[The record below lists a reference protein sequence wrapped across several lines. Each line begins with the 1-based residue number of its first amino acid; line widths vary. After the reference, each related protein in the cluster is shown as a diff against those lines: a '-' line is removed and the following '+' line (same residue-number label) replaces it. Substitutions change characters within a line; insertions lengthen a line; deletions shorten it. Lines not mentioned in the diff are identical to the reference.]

1 MIGLALAYL
10 RDRGLVTA
18 FNILLIAL
26 GVASLAVLLL
36 VSSQVERRFSRD
48 SAGIDLVVGA
58 KGSPLQLILSSVYH
72 VDVPTG
78 NVPATS
84 LDLLRADPGVARAI
98 PLALGDS
105 FRGAR
110 IVGTEPAFTDIH
122 GATVAEGR
130 MFAKTGEV
138 VVGAEAARTTGLTI
152 GRQFAGTHG
161 TGSDGH
167 AHDNFAFTVVGLL
180 APTGAV
186 TDRLILTTVDSV
198 WAMHGIEG
206 PAKGAEPHDHD
217 DHRHDEDHKH
227 DHKHDNHKHDGHDH
241 DGHKHAEQGHAEQAH
256 DDHDHTGDAQADA
269 AAAAQPPAAILDPRG
284 GPAPDITAILVTYR
298 SAMAA
303 VRLPSALNRETAL
316 QAASP
321 ATETARLLSLFGA
334 AFDGARLFAWLVAL
348 TGLASVFVIL
358 LAAATA
364 REGDMALL
372 RVMGASRAQAAGT
385 VLLEGLIIAAAGAAL
400 GLAAAHGLLAAGA
413 ALFPTLRAV
422 GVGPGLFHPGEL
434 AIAAAVLGL
443 GVVAALVP
451 ALKVSRT
458 DLADTLARAT

>member
-72 VDVPTG
+72 VDIPTG
-78 NVPATS
+78 NIPARS
-84 LDLLRADPGVARAI
+84 LDLLRRDPGVARAI

-110 IVGTEPAFTDIH
+110 IVGTEPGFMAIH
-122 GATVAEGR
+122 GATLAEGR
-130 MFAKTGEV
+130 MFQKAGEV
-138 VVGAEAARTTGLTI
+138 VVGSEAARTTGLTI
-152 GRQFAGTHG
+152 GRRFAGTHG

-167 AHDNFAFTVVGLL
+167 AHDNFAFTVVGIL
-180 APTGAV
+180 APTGTV

-198 WAMHGIEG
+198 WAMHGIET
-206 PAKGAEPHDHD
+206 PHAEDDHAHAPGEAHDHD
-217 DHRHDEDHKH
+217 
-227 DHKHDNHKHDGHDH
+227 
-241 DGHKHAEQGHAEQAH
+241 HAAEPA
-256 DDHDHTGDAQADA
+256 
-269 AAAAQPPAAILDPRG
+269 AAILDPRG

-298 SAMAA
+298 NAMGAM
-303 VRLPSALNRETAL
+303 RLPGAINRETAL

-372 RVMGASRAQAAGT
+372 RVMGASRTQAAGT
-385 VLLEGLIIAAAGAAL
+385 VLLEGLIIAAVGAAL
-400 GLAAAHGLLAAGA
+400 GLAAAHGLLALGA

-422 GVGPGLFHPGEL
+422 GIGPALFHPGEL
-434 AIAAAVLGL
+434 GIAAAVLGL

-451 ALKVSRT
+451 AAKVYRT
-458 DLADTLARAT
+458 DLAETLARAT

>member
-10 RDRGLVTA
+10 RDRSLVTA
-18 FNILLIAL
+18 FNVLLIAL

-78 NVPATS
+78 NVPAAS
-84 LDLLRADPGVARAI
+84 LTLLRGDPGVARAI

-110 IVGTEPAFTDIH
+110 IVGTEPAFLGIH
-122 GATVAEGR
+122 DARVAEGKV
-130 MFAKTGEV
+130 FTKTGEA

-152 GRQFAGTHG
+152 GRRFAGTHG
-161 TGSDGH
+161 TGAGGQ
-167 AHDNFAFTVVGLL
+167 AHENFALTVVGIL
-180 APTGAV
+180 APTGTV
-186 TDRLILTTVDSV
+186 TDRLILTTIDSV

-206 PAKGAEPHDHD
+206 PGADGDSHDHAEKPAEPA
-217 DHRHDEDHKH
+217 
-227 DHKHDNHKHDGHDH
+227 G
-241 DGHKHAEQGHAEQAH
+241 
-256 DDHDHTGDAQADA
+256 
-269 AAAAQPPAAILDPRG
+269 AILDPRG

-298 SAMAA
+298 NAMAA
-303 VRLPSALNRETAL
+303 VRLPAAINRETAL

-358 LAAATA
+358 LAAASA
-364 REGDMALL
+364 RQGDMALL
-372 RVMGASRAQAAGT
+372 RVMGATRLQAAGT
-385 VLLEGLIIAAAGAAL
+385 VLLEGLVIAVAGAAL
-400 GLAAAHGLLAAGA
+400 GLAGAHALLALGA
-413 ALFPTLRAV
+413 SLFPTLRAV
-422 GVGPGLFHPGEL
+422 GVGPALFHPGEL
-434 AIAAAVLGL
+434 GIAAVVLGL
-443 GVVAALVP
+443 GVLAALIP
-451 ALKVSRT
+451 ALKVYRT
-458 DLADTLARAT
+458 DLAETLAHAT

>member
-72 VDVPTG
+72 VDIPTG
-78 NVPATS
+78 NIPAPS

-110 IVGTEPAFTDIH
+110 IVGTEPAFTGIH
-122 GATVAEGR
+122 GATLAQGR

-138 VVGAEAARTTGLTI
+138 VVGAEAARSTGLTL
-152 GRQFAGTHG
+152 GRRFVGTHG
-161 TGSDGH
+161 TGTDGH
-167 AHDNFAFTVVGLL
+167 SHDNFAFTVVGIL
-180 APTGAV
+180 APTGTV
-186 TDRLILTTVDSV
+186 TDRLLLTTIDSV
-198 WAMHGIEG
+198 WAMHGIAAPHADEDHDHAPG
-206 PAKGAEPHDHD
+206 DAHDHD
-217 DHRHDEDHKH
+217 HDPDH
-227 DHKHDNHKHDGHDH
+227 NHDH
-241 DGHKHAEQGHAEQAH
+241 DHAAEPQGAV
-256 DDHDHTGDAQADA
+256 
-269 AAAAQPPAAILDPRG
+269 LDPRG

-298 SAMAA
+298 NAMAA
-303 VRLPSALNRETAL
+303 MRLPGAINRETAL

-372 RVMGASRAQAAGT
+372 RVMGASRTQAAGT

-400 GLAAAHGLLAAGA
+400 GLAAAHGLLALGA

-422 GVGPGLFHPGEL
+422 GVGPALFHPGEL
-434 AIAAAVLGL
+434 GIAAAVLGL
-443 GVVAALVP
+443 GVLAALIP
-451 ALKVSRT
+451 AAKVYRT
-458 DLADTLARAT
+458 DLAETLARAT

>member
-130 MFAKTGEV
+130 MFAKTGEA

-167 AHDNFAFTVVGLL
+167 AHDNFAFTVVGIL
-180 APTGAV
+180 APTGTV

-206 PAKGAEPHDHD
+206 PAAGRATGDEPHDHD
-217 DHRHDEDHKH
+217 DHRLDDHV
-227 DHKHDNHKHDGHDH
+227 HDG
-241 DGHKHAEQGHAEQAH
+241 KPH
-256 DDHDHTGDAQADA
+256 DDHDHHEDNHADA
-269 AAAAQPPAAILDPRG
+269 AEAPQPPAAILDPRG
-284 GPAPDITAILVTYR
+284 GPAPDITAVLVTYR

-303 VRLPSALNRETAL
+303 VRLPSAINRETAL

>member
-18 FNILLIAL
+18 LNILLIAL

-36 VSSQVERRFSRD
+36 VSSQVEQRFTRD

-78 NVPATS
+78 NVPAAS
-84 LDLLRADPGVARAI
+84 LDLLRGDPGVARAV

-110 IVGTEPAFTDIH
+110 IVGTEPPFLAIH
-122 GATVAEGR
+122 GATIADGR
-130 MFAKTGEV
+130 NFATTGEA

-152 GRQFAGTHG
+152 GRRFAGTHG
-161 TGSDGH
+161 TGADGH
-167 AHDNFAFTVVGLL
+167 AHDNFAFTVVGIL
-180 APTGAV
+180 APTGTV
-186 TDRLILTTVDSV
+186 TDRLILTTIDSV

-206 PAKGAEPHDHD
+206 PATQKHAAEPHDHGPGD
-217 DHRHDEDHKH
+217 A
-227 DHKHDNHKHDGHDH
+227 HDH
-241 DGHKHAEQGHAEQAH
+241 DH
-256 DDHDHTGDAQADA
+256 ADA
-269 AAAAQPPAAILDPRG
+269 AEPKGAILDPRG

-298 SAMAA
+298 NAMAA
-303 VRLPSALNRETAL
+303 VRLPSAINRETAL

-372 RVMGASRAQAAGT
+372 RVMGASRSQAAGT
-385 VLLEGLIIAAAGAAL
+385 VLLEGLIIAAAGALL
-400 GLAAAHGLLAAGA
+400 GLAAAHALLALGA
-413 ALFPTLRAV
+413 SLFPTLRAV
-422 GVGPGLFHPGEL
+422 GVGPALFHPGEL
-434 AIAAAVLGL
+434 GIAAAVLGL
-443 GVVAALVP
+443 GVLAALIP
-451 ALKVSRT
+451 ALKVYRT
-458 DLADTLARAT
+458 DLAETLARAT

>member
-36 VSSQVERRFSRD
+36 VSTQVERRFSRD

-72 VDVPTG
+72 VDIPTG
-78 NVPATS
+78 NVPASS
-84 LDLLRADPGVARAI
+84 LDLLRRDPGVARAI

-110 IVGTEPAFTDIH
+110 IVGTEPAFLGVH
-122 GATVAEGR
+122 GATVADGR
-130 MFAKTGEV
+130 IFAKTGEV
-138 VVGAEAARTTGLTI
+138 VVGAEAARSTGLTI
-152 GRQFAGTHG
+152 GRRFAGTHG

-167 AHDNFAFTVVGLL
+167 AHDNFAFTVVGIL
-180 APTGAV
+180 APTGTV
-186 TDRLILTTVDSV
+186 TDRLLLTTIDSV
-198 WAMHGIEG
+198 WAMHGIEAPHEKDG
-206 PAKGAEPHDHD
+206 HAE
-217 DHRHDEDHKH
+217 
-227 DHKHDNHKHDGHDH
+227 DGHDH
-241 DGHKHAEQGHAEQAH
+241 APGDT
-256 DDHDHTGDAQADA
+256 HDHA
-269 AAAAQPPAAILDPRG
+269 AEPQTPILDSRA

-298 SAMAA
+298 NAMAA
-303 VRLPSALNRETAL
+303 MRLPMAINRETAL

-358 LAAATA
+358 LASASA

-372 RVMGASRAQAAGT
+372 RVMGASRTQAAGT

-400 GLAAAHGLLAAGA
+400 GLAAAHALLAVGA

-422 GVGPGLFHPGEL
+422 GIGPALFHPGEVG
-434 AIAAAVLGL
+434 IAAAVLGL
-443 GVVAALVP
+443 GVVAALIP
-451 ALKVSRT
+451 AAKVYRT
-458 DLADTLARAT
+458 DLAETLARAT

>member
-36 VSSQVERRFSRD
+36 VSTQVERRFSRD

-78 NVPATS
+78 NVPAAS
-84 LDLLRADPGVARAI
+84 LDLLRADPGVARAV

-110 IVGTEPAFTDIH
+110 IVGTEPLFLEIH
-122 GATVAEGR
+122 AATVALGR
-130 MFAKTGEV
+130 SFAKTGEV
-138 VVGAEAARTTGLTI
+138 VVGADAARTTGLTI
-152 GRQFAGTHG
+152 GQRFVGTHG
-161 TGSDGH
+161 TGADGH
-167 AHDNFAFTVVGLL
+167 AHDNFTFTVVGIL
-180 APTGAV
+180 APTGTV
-186 TDRLILTTVDSV
+186 TDRLLLTTIDSV

-206 PAKGAEPHDHD
+206 PSAERHAAEPHDHGPGD
-217 DHRHDEDHKH
+217 PHDHDEDH
-227 DHKHDNHKHDGHDH
+227 
-241 DGHKHAEQGHAEQAH
+241 
-256 DDHDHTGDAQADA
+256 DHDHAKDGPKPA
-269 AAAAQPPAAILDPRG
+269 AEQPGAILDPRG

-298 SAMAA
+298 NAMAA
-303 VRLPSALNRETAL
+303 VRLPSAINRETAL

-372 RVMGASRAQAAGT
+372 RVMGASRSQAAGT
-385 VLLEGLIIAAAGAAL
+385 VLLEGLIIAAAGALL
-400 GLAAAHGLLAAGA
+400 GLAAAHGLLAVGA
-413 ALFPTLRAV
+413 SLFPTLRAV
-422 GVGPGLFHPGEL
+422 GVGPALFHPGEV
-434 AIAAAVLGL
+434 AIAGAVLGL
-443 GVVAALVP
+443 GVLAALIP
-451 ALKVSRT
+451 ALKVYRT
-458 DLADTLARAT
+458 DLAETLARAT

>member
-1 MIGLALAYL
+1 MISLALAYL

-18 FNILLIAL
+18 LNILLIAL

-48 SAGIDLVVGA
+48 SVGIDLVVGA

-78 NVPATS
+78 NVPAAS
-84 LDLLRADPGVARAI
+84 LQLLRADPGVARAV

-110 IVGTEPAFTDIH
+110 IVGTEPQFLDIH
-122 GATVAEGR
+122 DATVAQGR
-130 MFAKTGEV
+130 IFAKTGEA

-152 GRQFAGTHG
+152 GQRFAGTHG
-161 TGSDGH
+161 TGADGH
-167 AHDNFAFTVVGLL
+167 AHDNFAFTVVGIL
-180 APTGAV
+180 APTGTV
-186 TDRLILTTVDSV
+186 TDRLILTTIDSV
-198 WAMHGIEG
+198 WAMHGIEDPNAETHPPDDTHDHG
-206 PAKGAEPHDHD
+206 EDHDHDHAKDTPKPGAEP
-217 DHRHDEDHKH
+217 
-227 DHKHDNHKHDGHDH
+227 
-241 DGHKHAEQGHAEQAH
+241 A
-256 DDHDHTGDAQADA
+256 
-269 AAAAQPPAAILDPRG
+269 AAILDPRG

-298 SAMAA
+298 NAMAA
-303 VRLPSALNRETAL
+303 VRLPSAINRETAL

-372 RVMGASRAQAAGT
+372 RVMGASRSQAAGT
-385 VLLEGLIIAAAGAAL
+385 VLLEGLIIAAIGAML
-400 GLAAAHGLLAAGA
+400 GLASAHALLAVGA
-413 ALFPTLRAV
+413 SLFPTLRAV
-422 GVGPGLFHPGEL
+422 GVGPALFHPGEL
-434 AIAAAVLGL
+434 GIAAAVLGL
-443 GVVAALVP
+443 GVLAALIP
-451 ALKVSRT
+451 ALKVYRT
-458 DLADTLARAT
+458 DLAETLARAT

>member
-84 LDLLRADPGVARAI
+84 LSLLRADPGVARAI

-122 GATVAEGR
+122 GATLAQGR

-138 VVGAEAARTTGLTI
+138 VVGAEAARTTGLTL
-152 GRQFAGTHG
+152 GQRFVGTHG
-161 TGSDGH
+161 TGTDGH
-167 AHDNFAFTVVGLL
+167 SHDNFAFIVVGIL
-180 APTGAV
+180 APTGTV
-186 TDRLILTTVDSV
+186 TDRLLLTTIDSV
-198 WAMHGIEG
+198 WAMHGIEA
-206 PAKGAEPHDHD
+206 P
-217 DHRHDEDHKH
+217 
-227 DHKHDNHKHDGHDH
+227 
-241 DGHKHAEQGHAEQAH
+241 HAEDKHNHAPGEAH
-256 DDHDHTGDAQADA
+256 DHDHTDE
-269 AAAAQPPAAILDPRG
+269 PAGAILDPRG

-298 SAMAA
+298 NAMAA
-303 VRLPSALNRETAL
+303 MRLPGAINRETAL

-358 LAAATA
+358 LAAASA

-372 RVMGASRAQAAGT
+372 RVMGASRTQASGT
-385 VLLEGLIIAAAGAAL
+385 VLMEGLVIATLGAAI
-400 GLAAAHGLLAAGA
+400 GLVAAHALLALGA

-422 GVGPGLFHPGEL
+422 GVGPALFHPGEL
-434 AIAAAVLGL
+434 GIAAAVLGL
-443 GVVAALVP
+443 GVVAALIP
-451 ALKVSRT
+451 AAKVYRT
-458 DLADTLARAT
+458 DLAETLARAT

>member
-48 SAGIDLVVGA
+48 SAGIDVVVGA

-78 NVPATS
+78 NVPAAS
-84 LDLLRADPGVARAI
+84 LTLLRADPGVARAI

-110 IVGTEPAFTDIH
+110 IVGTEPGFTEIH

-130 MFAKTGEV
+130 MFAGTGEV
-138 VVGAEAARTTGLTI
+138 VVGSEAARTTGLTI

-167 AHDNFAFTVVGLL
+167 AHDNFAFTVVGIL
-180 APTGAV
+180 APTGTV

-206 PAKGAEPHDHD
+206 PAAGPATGDEPHDHD
-217 DHRHDEDHKH
+217 DNKHDDHKH
-227 DHKHDNHKHDGHDH
+227 DGKL
-241 DGHKHAEQGHAEQAH
+241 H
-256 DDHDHTGDAQADA
+256 DDHDHHEDNHADA
-269 AAAAQPPAAILDPRG
+269 AEAPQPPAAILDPRG

-298 SAMAA
+298 NAMAA
-303 VRLPSALNRETAL
+303 VRLPSAINRETAL

-434 AIAAAVLGL
+434 GIAAAVLGL
-443 GVVAALVP
+443 GVLAALVP
-451 ALKVSRT
+451 AVKVTRT

>member
-72 VDVPTG
+72 VDIPTG
-78 NVPATS
+78 NIPAPS
-84 LDLLRADPGVARAI
+84 LDLLRRDPGVARAI

-110 IVGTEPAFTDIH
+110 IVGTEPGFMAIH
-122 GATVAEGR
+122 GATLAEGR
-130 MFAKTGEV
+130 MFQKAGEV
-138 VVGAEAARTTGLTI
+138 VVGSEAARTTGLTI
-152 GRQFAGTHG
+152 GRRFAVTHG

-167 AHDNFAFTVVGLL
+167 AHDNFAFTVVGIL
-180 APTGAV
+180 APTGTV

-198 WAMHGIEG
+198 WAMHGIEA
-206 PAKGAEPHDHD
+206 PHAEDDHAHAPGETHDHD
-217 DHRHDEDHKH
+217 
-227 DHKHDNHKHDGHDH
+227 
-241 DGHKHAEQGHAEQAH
+241 HAAEKAEP
-256 DDHDHTGDAQADA
+256 A
-269 AAAAQPPAAILDPRG
+269 AAILDPRG

-298 SAMAA
+298 NAMGAM
-303 VRLPSALNRETAL
+303 RLPGAINRETAL

-372 RVMGASRAQAAGT
+372 RVMGASRTQAAGT
-385 VLLEGLIIAAAGAAL
+385 VLLEGLIIAAVGAAL
-400 GLAAAHGLLAAGA
+400 GLAAAHGLLALGA

-422 GVGPGLFHPGEL
+422 GIGPALFHPGEL
-434 AIAAAVLGL
+434 GIAAAVLGL

-451 ALKVSRT
+451 AAKVYRT
-458 DLADTLARAT
+458 DLAETLARAT

>member
-10 RDRGLVTA
+10 RDRGLITA

-36 VSSQVERRFSRD
+36 VSTQVEHRFSRD

-72 VDVPTG
+72 VDTPTG
-78 NVPATS
+78 NVPAAS
-84 LDLLRADPGVARAI
+84 LTLLRGDPGVARAI

-110 IVGTEPAFTDIH
+110 IVGTEPAFLDIH
-122 GATVAEGR
+122 GAKLAQGR
-130 MFAKTGEV
+130 MFANAGEAV
-138 VVGAEAARTTGLTI
+138 IGAEAARTTGLTL
-152 GRQFAGTHG
+152 GRRFAGTHG
-161 TGSDGH
+161 TGADGS
-167 AHDNFAFTVVGLL
+167 AHDNFAFTVVGILT
-180 APTGAV
+180 PTGTV
-186 TDRLILTTVDSV
+186 TDRLILTTIDSV
-198 WAMHGIEG
+198 WAMHGIE
-206 PAKGAEPHDHD
+206 EPEPD
-217 DHRHDEDHKH
+217 DHKA
-227 DHKHDNHKHDGHDH
+227 
-241 DGHKHAEQGHAEQAH
+241 HAHEPEG
-256 DDHDHTGDAQADA
+256 
-269 AAAAQPPAAILDPRG
+269 AILDPRG

-298 SAMAA
+298 NAMAA
-303 VRLPSALNRETAL
+303 MRLPSAINRETAL

-358 LAAATA
+358 LAAASA

-372 RVMGASRAQAAGT
+372 RVMGATRLQAAGT

-400 GLAAAHGLLAAGA
+400 GLVAAHALLGLGA
-413 ALFPTLRAV
+413 SLFPTLRAV
-422 GVGPGLFHPGEL
+422 GIGPALFHPGEFG
-434 AIAAAVLGL
+434 IAAAVLGL
-443 GVVAALVP
+443 GVLAALIP
-451 ALKVSRT
+451 ALKVYRT
-458 DLADTLARAT
+458 DLAETLARAT

>member
-36 VSSQVERRFSRD
+36 VSNQIEQRFARD

-78 NVPATS
+78 NVPADS
-84 LDLLRADPGVARAI
+84 LDLLRRDPGVARAI

-110 IVGTEPAFTDIH
+110 IVGTEPAFLQLH
-122 GATVAEGR
+122 GASLAQGR
-130 MFAKTGEV
+130 IFARTGEA
-138 VVGAEAARTTGLTI
+138 VVGAEAARQTGLTL
-152 GRQFAGTHG
+152 GRRFTGAHG
-161 TGSDGH
+161 VSKEGH
-167 AHDNFAFTVVGLL
+167 SHDHMAFTVIGIL
-180 APTGAV
+180 APTGTV

-198 WAMHGIEG
+198 WAMHGIAAPG
-206 PAKGAEPHDHD
+206 SKTGKD
-217 DHRHDEDHKH
+217 DP
-227 DHKHDNHKHDGHDH
+227 DGHDH
-241 DGHKHAEQGHAEQAH
+241 EGHNHEG
-256 DDHDHTGDAQADA
+256 DDHGAARPSAKPEPA
-269 AAAAQPPAAILDPRG
+269 AAVLDPRS

-298 SAMAA
+298 NAMAA
-303 VRLPSALNRETAL
+303 VRLPSAINRETAL

-321 ATETARLLSLFGA
+321 ATETARLLTLFGA
-334 AFDGARLFAWLVAL
+334 ALDGARLFAWLVAL
-348 TGLASVFVIL
+348 TGLLSVFVVL
-358 LAAATA
+358 LSAATA

-372 RVMGASRAQAAGT
+372 RVMGATRAQAAGT
-385 VLLEGLIIAAAGAAL
+385 VLLEGLIIAAAGALL
-400 GLAAAHGLLAAGA
+400 GLAAAHALLALGA
-413 ALFPTLRAV
+413 ALFPTLAAV
-422 GVGPGLFHPGEL
+422 GVGPHLFHPGEL

-443 GVVAALVP
+443 GVVAALIP
-451 ALKVSRT
+451 ALRISGT
-458 DLADTLARAT
+458 DLAETLARAT